1 MLRSQLYLPKT
12 SLYPDFYLSN
22 EINSRLSDVIYD
34 ITKRKIKDGDL
45 AAIVEMDKYNSIIK
59 IQVSMHDN
67 ECHPTAPYNNV
78 PTAMTE
84 AHNKIPMDTK
94 RKMNI

>member
-1 MLRSQLYLPKT
+1 M
-12 SLYPDFYLSN
+12 
-22 EINSRLSDVIYD
+22 SDVIYD
-34 ITKRKIKDGDL
+34 IPKRKIKDGDL
-45 AAIVEMDKYNSIIK
+45 VAIVEMDTYHSIIK

-67 ECHPTAPYNNV
+67 EGRPTAPYTNV

-84 AHNKIPMDTK
+84 AHNKIPMDTN